1 MHHITNKCFSDM
13 FHRCCSRPT
22 AEEWNLATFWHP
34 QDVTNA
40 EFQRTW
46 RSVAF
51 PGAQLVQRLEHE
63 MSTAA
68 TSSVTKILPTP
79 KTTTEEATDEVIIRH
94 FPDLYGFRG
103 PCTGKHQER
112 FAFTFDAKPFYGG
125 LWIHFCRN
133 AK

>member
-22 AEEWNLATFWHP
+22 AEEWNLAAFWHP

-63 MSTAA
+63 MSSTAKS
-68 TSSVTKILPTP
+68 TVTKILPTP
-79 KTTTEEATDEVIIRH
+79 KTATEETTDDVIIRH

-103 PCTGKHQER
+103 PCTGKHQEWGY
-112 FAFTFDAKPFYGG
+112 FCSYATPIYTT
-125 LWIHFCRN
+125 LWIDFN
-133 AK
+133 